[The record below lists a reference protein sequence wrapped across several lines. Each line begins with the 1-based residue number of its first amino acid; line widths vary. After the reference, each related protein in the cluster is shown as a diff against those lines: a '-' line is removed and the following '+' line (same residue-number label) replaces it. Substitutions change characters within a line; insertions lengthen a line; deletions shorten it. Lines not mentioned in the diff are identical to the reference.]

1 MRTNKFARRQS
12 VTLSL
17 SLRRRSPPLFPF
29 GDVIIVADATFEL
42 NETRAHIH
50 LRFKLATFSIQAGG
64 EIDGSVFTKPLLL
77 KCLEAFDKREWR
89 YIEIVEEF
97 VTKLFTITR
106 NYKSQ
111 NHKSHVYFDL
121 WSHTFTKTQ
130 HQAFDHMFAE
140 YIFQAQQHDCV
151 CNKWESYLNK
161 FPWKQG

>member
-1 MRTNKFARRQS
+1 LGLSFYSLPFVRLKVQMDAGRAKKSYPPLEIAKVSLQASIEICGQINLRGGSQ
-12 VTLSL
+12 SL

-29 GDVIIVADATFEL
+29 GDVIIVADATLEL

-50 LRFKLATFSIQAGG
+50 LRFKLCGG

-106 NYKSQ
+106 NYKTQ

-121 WSHTFTKTQ
+121 
-130 HQAFDHMFAE
+130 
-140 YIFQAQQHDCV
+140 
-151 CNKWESYLNK
+151 
-161 FPWKQG
+161 